1 LLYLEVYKSI
11 IMKTKALGFIGGGR
25 ITRIFLQAFVNKKA
39 IFDSISVFD
48 NNPEVLHSLQQ
59 KFPFIEILEYA
70 SEAARKDI
78 VFLALHPPVIM
89 ETLEKITGAVGEQ
102 TIFIS
107 LAPKISIEKMA
118 SVLKPVQQIV
128 RLIPNATS
136 VINHGYNP
144 VSFASGMSEIQKWY
158 ILEMLNLL
166 GHTFETS
173 EEKME
178 AYAILSAMLPTY
190 FWFQWNELETI
201 GTQMGLSESECKE
214 TIYETMNAALN
225 TMYHSGMKPAEVMDL
240 IPVKPIGESEAQIK
254 GIYQEKLMGLFEK
267 IKP

>member
-1 LLYLEVYKSI
+1 
-11 IMKTKALGFIGGGR
+11 MKTKALGFIGGGR

-48 NNPEVLHSLQQ
+48 SNPETIQ
-59 KFPFIEILEYA
+59 KLKQEFPFIEILDYA
-70 SEAARKDI
+70 SDAAKKDI
-78 VFLALHPPVIM
+78 VFLALHPPVII
-89 ETLEKITGAVGEQ
+89 ETLEKITGAVSEK

-107 LAPKISIEKMA
+107 LAPKISIAKIA
-118 SVLKPVQQIV
+118 SVLKPVHQIV
-128 RLIPNATS
+128 RLVPNASS

-144 VSFASGMSEIQKWY
+144 VAFGSGISEIQKWY

-173 EEKME
+173 EDKLE

-190 FWFQWNELETI
+190 FWFQWQELENI
-201 GTQMGLSESECKE
+201 GVNMGLSETESRE
-214 TIYETMNAALN
+214 TVYASVSAALN
-225 TMYHSGMKPAEVMDL
+225 TLYHSRMKPAEVMDL
-240 IPVKPIGESEAQIK
+240 IPVKPIGESEDQIK
-254 GIYQEKLMGLFEK
+254 DIYQEKLMGLWKK

>member
-1 LLYLEVYKSI
+1 
-11 IMKTKALGFIGGGR
+11 MKTKALGFIGGGR

-48 NNPEVLHSLQQ
+48 NNPDILRDLKQ
-59 KFPFIEILEYA
+59 KFPFIQTLDYA

-89 ETLEKITGAVGEQ
+89 ETLEKITGAVSEQ

-107 LAPKISIEKMA
+107 LAPKITIEKMA

-144 VSFASGMSEIQKWY
+144 VSFGPGVSEIQKWY

-173 EEKME
+173 EEKLE
-178 AYAILSAMLPTY
+178 AYALLSAMLPTY
-190 FWFQWNELETI
+190 FWFQWNELETL
-201 GTQMGLSESECKE
+201 GSQFGLSETECRE
-214 TIYETMNAALN
+214 SIYETLNAALN

-240 IPVKPIGESEAQIK
+240 IPIKPIGENEAQIK
-254 GIYQEKLMGLFEK
+254 AIYQEKLTALYEK
-267 IKP
+267 IKS

>member
-1 LLYLEVYKSI
+1 
-11 IMKTKALGFIGGGR
+11 MKTKELGFIGGGR

-48 NNPEVLHSLQQ
+48 SNPEILL
-59 KFPFIEILEYA
+59 KLKKDFPFIEILDYA
-70 SEAARKDI
+70 SDAAKKDI

-89 ETLEKITGAVGEQ
+89 ETLEKIKSAISEK

-107 LAPKISIEKMA
+107 LAPKITIAKID
-118 SVLKPVQQIV
+118 SVLKTVHQIV
-128 RLIPNATS
+128 RLVPNASS

-144 VSFASGMSEIQKWY
+144 VAFSSGISEIQKWY

-173 EEKME
+173 EDKLE

-190 FWFQWNELETI
+190 FWFQWKELESI
-201 GTQMGLSESECKE
+201 GLNMGLSETESRE
-214 TIYETMNAALN
+214 TVYETVSAALN
-225 TMYHSGMKPAEVMDL
+225 TMYHSGMKPEEVTDL
-240 IPVKPIGESEAQIK
+240 IPVKPIAESEELIK
-254 GIYQEKLMGLFEK
+254 GIYQEKLMGLWEK

>member
-1 LLYLEVYKSI
+1 
-11 IMKTKALGFIGGGR
+11 MKTKTLSFIGGGR

-48 NNPEVLHSLQQ
+48 TNPKAIQALKQ
-59 KFPFIEILEYA
+59 KFPFIQILDSA

-89 ETLEKITGAVGEQ
+89 ETLEKISNGVSHQ

-107 LAPKISIEKMA
+107 LAPKITIEKIA
-118 SVLKPVQQIV
+118 SVLKPVEQIV

-136 VINHGYNP
+136 VINQGYNP
-144 VSFASGMSEIQKWY
+144 VSFAAGVSEIQKWY

-166 GHTFETS
+166 GQTIETA
-173 EEKME
+173 EEKLE
-178 AYAILSAMLPTY
+178 AYALLSAMMPTY
-190 FWFQWNELETI
+190 FWFQWQELEAI
-201 GTQMGLSESECKE
+201 GTQLGLNESECKE
-214 TIYETMNAALN
+214 TIFETMNAALN
-225 TMYHSGMKPAEVMDL
+225 TMYHSGMMVDEVMDL
-240 IPVKPIGESEAQIK
+240 IPLKPIGENEAQIRS
-254 GIYQEKLMGLFEK
+254 IYQEKLTALFEK